1 MNEVRLLALD
11 RLFLLWALPALA
23 AVFFYAAR
31 RRRRALERF
40 AEPALLDRIGTG
52 VWTARRLWRAA
63 LVLAG
68 FAFVVIALARP
79 AWNPVEEEVERR
91 GRDVVFLLDVSR
103 SMLAEDLAPNRL
115 ERAKLAI
122 LDSVEKLQGD
132 RVALAV
138 FAGTAVV
145 KCPLTYDY
153 GFFRMAVEDASPE
166 SVSRGGT
173 LIGDAIRTVIRD
185 VFDNQPR
192 SHRDVVLITDGE
204 DHESYP
210 VEAARELGRLGA
222 RLIAVGLGDENRGQR
237 IPVTGPDGRRRFL
250 TYQGREVWSRL
261 DADTLRR
268 MVSATPGGRYLN
280 VATGAVDFGD
290 VYAKLI
296 AGAEQTEL
304 GSTRFRRYEEKYQIF
319 LAIAFLLL
327 AAEVIVNERRPP
339 AR

>member
-1 MNEVRLLALD
+1 VNEVRLLALD
-11 RLFLLWALPALA
+11 RLFLLWALPVF
-23 AVFFYAAR
+23 AVLYFFAAR
-31 RRRRALERF
+31 KRQRALEQF
-40 AEPALLDRIGTG
+40 AEPALLGRINTE
-52 VWTARRLWRAA
+52 VWTARRVWRAA

-68 FAFVVIALARP
+68 FALIVIGLARP
-79 AWNPVEEEVERR
+79 AWNPVEEKVERR

-132 RVALAV
+132 RVALVV

-153 GFFRMAVEDASPE
+153 GFFRMAVEEASPE

-173 LIGDAIRTVIRD
+173 LIGDALRTVMRD

-237 IPVTGPDGRRRFL
+237 IPVRGPDGRRRFL
-250 TYQGREVWSRL
+250 LYQGKEVWSRL
-261 DADTLRR
+261 DADTLRK
-268 MVSATPGGRYLN
+268 MVSVTPGGRYLN

-296 AGAEQTEL
+296 AGAEKMEL
-304 GSTRFRRYEEKYQIF
+304 GSARFRRYDEKYQVF
-319 LAIAFLLL
+319 LVIAFLLL
-327 AAEVIVNERRPP
+327 AAEVVVNERRPP
-339 AR
+339 VS

>member
-11 RLFLLWALPALA
+11 RLFLLWALPLLA
-23 AVFFYAAR
+23 AVFWFAAR

-40 AEPALLDRIGTG
+40 AEPALLGRITAGA
-52 VWTARRLWRAA
+52 WRARRVWRAA
-63 LVLAG
+63 LALAG
-68 FAFVVIALARP
+68 FALLVIGLARP

-132 RVALAV
+132 RVALV
-138 FAGTAVV
+138 LFAGTAVV

-173 LIGDAIRTVIRD
+173 LIGDALRTVMRD

-237 IPVTGPDGRRRFL
+237 IPVRGPDGRRRFL

-268 MVSATPGGRYLN
+268 MVSVTPGGRYLN

-304 GSTRFRRYEEKYQIF
+304 GSTRYRRYEEKYQIF

-327 AAEVIVNERRPP
+327 AGEAAMKERRPP
-339 AR
+339 E